1 MLDPDLVTVLL
12 FELADEPRVPELRGD
27 AEVFAAAHEGVGLA
41 ALAGGGDVVF
51 AEVLAFSAG
60 LGDES
65 FFFPFHISTAFLL
78 FGEGKGGL
86 PAVHDEGVFPRYYLF
101 AYHEFTAG
109 REAPG
114 AGTEGSVE
122 DAAVFDFGEVDYPV
136 WLHFDVYRVEGGHE
150 DGGGFGGEGD
160 GAEAVEG
167 GGPVDS

>member
-1 MLDPDLVTVLL
+1 MNLGSQSSEAMPRSLQQRMRALDLQPSPAVGMLSSPKYWHS
-12 FELADEPRVPELRGD
+12 PRAWATNL
-27 AEVFAAAHEGVGLA
+27 
-41 ALAGGGDVVF
+41 
-51 AEVLAFSAG
+51 
-60 LGDES
+60 

>member
-1 MLDPDLVTVLL
+1 MLDPDLVAVLL

-51 AEVLAFSAG
+51 AKVLAFSAG

-65 FFFPFHISTAFLL
+65 
-78 FGEGKGGL
+78 
-86 PAVHDEGVFPRYYLF
+86 AVHDEGVFPRYYLF
-101 AYHEFTAG
+101 AYHEFAAR

-167 GGPVDS
+167 RGPVDS